1 MLNLKEF
8 VMWGFLVLAGMGLV
22 YCKGHSDAT
31 DSLTLKHQTEQL
43 AAARQLEVERETTQ
57 RTLAELSLNWK
68 RQLDQ
73 TSSAAAG
80 VIADLKSR
88 NISLS
93 VAAADGVVCR
103 TLSGSGPVIDGR
115 IPIRDEDGQ
124 FLIGEAKRADLTI
137 RTLQGVIRTLQ
148 GGSNDKTD
156 R

>member
-8 VMWGFLVLAGMGLV
+8 VMWGFLVLAGLGLV
-22 YCKGHSDAT
+22 YCKGRSDEHE
-31 DSLTLKHQTEQL
+31 SLTIKYQTEQL

-68 RQLDQ
+68 KQLDQ

-80 VIADLKSR
+80 VVADLKSR

-93 VAAADGVVCR
+93 IAAADGVVCR
-103 TLSGSGPVIDGR
+103 TLGGSGSVINGR
-115 IPIRDEDGQ
+115 VPIRDTDGQ

-137 RTLQGVIRTLQ
+137 RTLQQTIRTLQ
-148 GGSNDKTD
+148 GGSN
-156 R
+156 